1 LRPRSPANDEVYIPA
16 AALGAD
22 EPLAPIQNRDIGTV
36 PFNEFGSTWCLQPRH
51 QTIRRSSA
59 FAASPS
65 VIGGPAHAR
74 SRSQIGDWLSAER
87 EGLTRRTSF
96 TTD

>member
-1 LRPRSPANDEVYIPA
+1 
-16 AALGAD
+16 
-22 EPLAPIQNRDIGTV
+22 
-36 PFNEFGSTWCLQPRH
+36 LQPRH
-51 QTIRRSSA
+51 QTIRCSSA